1 MEKKHK
7 LIKNI
12 EIEVKLVV
20 ILTDVIMTLYVLWL
34 IITNTSTWI
43 PGALFGFT
51 PFGAYELYRAGKL
64 FHLCKTYNLMI
75 VHNLLVYCCC
85 LYQAQIGFG
94 SQLCA
99 MRWIMFMSGFILI
112 LFIIFKFYHCHE
124 CYNKNNVD

>member
-1 MEKKHK
+1 MEKKYR

-12 EIEVKLVV
+12 ETEVKLVV

-34 IITNTSTWI
+34 IITKTSTWI

-75 VHNLLVYCCC
+75 VHSLLVYCCC
-85 LYQAQIGFG
+85 LYQTQIGFG
-94 SQLCA
+94 SQLGT
-99 MRWIMFMSGFILI
+99 MRWTMFISGFILI
-112 LFIIFKFYHCHE
+112 ISITLKLCHCNE
-124 CYNKNNVD
+124 YCNKEYVD